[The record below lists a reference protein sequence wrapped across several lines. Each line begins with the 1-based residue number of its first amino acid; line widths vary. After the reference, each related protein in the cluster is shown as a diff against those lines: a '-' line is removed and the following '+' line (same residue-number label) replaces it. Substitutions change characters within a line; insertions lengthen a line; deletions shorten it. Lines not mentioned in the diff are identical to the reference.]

1 MPGMSTSVTRA
12 ASICPGHARSPSS
25 PVRSEEAM
33 PVSQSGLASTVAPS
47 RSAVRQTSTARA
59 PRTTSTGS
67 QTARAVRTARSTSR
81 LPSYSTSAF
90 GMPYRRPPPAART
103 SAAVVTGPASQRA

>member
-1 MPGMSTSVTRA
+1 
-12 ASICPGHARSPSS
+12 
-25 PVRSEEAM
+25 M
-33 PVSQSGLASTVAPS
+33 PVSQSRLASTVAPS
-47 RSAVRQTSTARA
+47 RSARCQTSTACA

-67 QTARAVRTARSTSR
+67 HTARAVRTARSTSR

-103 SAAVVTGPASQRA
+103 TAATTYAHSPTLRPLMIR